1 MIKHANSATKDL
13 LIGHFNGS
21 IKLELVRI
29 PLSKIIF
36 ARSAKA
42 KIQTIYEKLSDIT
55 SHKLATLIRDDND
68 EGDCFNTYFFPPILS
83 EDWEEIGFI
92 LSDVNDNELD
102 VLIDPYY
109 LDKKIYVDTTA
120 LNGSL

>member
-1 MIKHANSATKDL
+1 MIKHANSATKNL
-13 LIGHFNGS
+13 LIQHFNGG
-21 IKLELVRI
+21 INLELAII

-42 KIQTIYEKLSDIT
+42 KVQTKYEKLSDM
-55 SHKLATLIRDDND
+55 SYKLSTLIRDDSE

-83 EDWEEIGFI
+83 EEWEEVGFVLGDINDKEIEI
-92 LSDVNDNELD
+92 LL
-102 VLIDPYY
+102 DPYY
-109 LDKKIYVDTTA
+109 LDRNIYIDTTA

>member
-1 MIKHANSATKDL
+1 MIKHANSATKNL
-13 LIGHFNGS
+13 LIEHFNGV
-21 IKLELVRI
+21 IRLELVRV

-42 KIQTIYEKLSDIT
+42 KVQTVYEKLSDIT
-55 SHKLATLIRDDND
+55 SHKLATLIRDDNE

-83 EDWEEIGFI
+83 EDWDEIGFI
-92 LSDVNDNELD
+92 LGDVNDNELD

-109 LDKKIYVDTTA
+109 LDRNLYVDTTA